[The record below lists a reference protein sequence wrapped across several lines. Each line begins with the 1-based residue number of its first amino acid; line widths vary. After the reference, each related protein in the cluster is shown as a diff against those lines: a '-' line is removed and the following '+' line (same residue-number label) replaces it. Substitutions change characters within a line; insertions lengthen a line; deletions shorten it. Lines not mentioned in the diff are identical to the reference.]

1 MEPTPTGYVTDAT
14 YKRQRVRLNRALGL
28 SEADQAD
35 LRRALA
41 RSIRANGRAC
51 LGENFSQE
59 NDRIFSRRQRI
70 LWDFAQAM
78 RFDRLEM
85 TKALWAL

>member
-14 YKRQRVRLNRALGL
+14 YKRQRARLNKALGL

-35 LRRALA
+35 LRKALA
-41 RSIRANGRAC
+41 RTIRANGCAR
-51 LGENFSQE
+51 LGENFSPE

-78 RFDRLEM
+78 RFDRWEM
-85 TKALWAL
+85 TKALGAL